1 MTKARDLSKLLSTSN
16 GKIAGSN
23 LDVSFENI
31 SDTGTE
37 GTKVASG
44 TTAQRG
50 STAGQLRLNST
61 TNVVEYYNGSE
72 FKILETP
79 PSIASINKTVID
91 SNSGTT
97 SSITITGTFFVSGA
111 TVLLVPSSGSNISP
125 TSTTFNNATSITSVF
140 TDSDFVNANE
150 PYSVKVINPSGTNTI
165 LVNVINVDTSVAWS
179 TSSGSLG
186 NVVSNATGN
195 HFTLSATDSDGD
207 TITYSIQSG
216 SLSTGLSLNSST
228 GVISGDP
235 DDVTSNTT
243 SNFTVRAT
251 TTNANADRSFAIT
264 ITPPPVSLDYLVVA
278 GGGAGA
284 NGGQQW
290 TASGGAGAG
299 GLRST
304 ISATGGGA
312 SVETKPSVSVGTV
325 LTITVGGGG
334 AKGSG
339 AWAVGSNGTNSS
351 ITGTNSFTTITS
363 IGGGRSP
370 SYGNSTGNSGG
381 SGSGVGQFPGNGT
394 GGAGTSGQGY
404 AGGNTGSQNQDYG
417 VSGSGGGGAGA
428 IGANDNGASGGNGG
442 SGVSNSITGSG
453 INYAGGGAGSGD
465 NGGTGGSG
473 GGGSGG
479 YYNGGNGNNGSTNTG
494 GGGGGTASDS
504 NDGMGQTGGNGGSGV
519 IILRLPTNRYSSTTT
534 GSPTVTTS
542 GSDTILKFN
551 ASGSYTV

>member
-1 MTKARDLSKLLSTSN
+1 MTKARD
-16 GKIAGSN
+16 IA
-23 LDVSFENI
+23 DFKFEDI
-31 SDTGTE
+31 VDTGTE

-50 STAGQLRLNST
+50 STTGQIRFNST
-61 TNVVEYYNGSE
+61 TNVAEYYNGSE

-79 PSIASINKTVID
+79 PSITSINKTVVD

-111 TVLLVPSSGSNISP
+111 TVLLIPSSGSNISP
-125 TSTTFNNATSITSVF
+125 TSTTFNDATSITAVF

-150 PYSVKVINPSGTNTI
+150 PYSVKVTNPSGTNTT
-165 LVNVINVDTSVAWS
+165 LSNAINVDTSVAWS

-186 NVVSNATGN
+186 SVVSNATGN
-195 HFTLSATDSDGD
+195 HFTVSATDSDGD

-216 SLSTGLSLNSST
+216 SLPTGLSLNSST

-243 SNFTVRAT
+243 SNFTLRAT
-251 TTNANADRSFAIT
+251 TTNATADRSFAIT

-312 SVETKPSVSVGTV
+312 SVETKPDVSVGTV

-339 AWAVGSNGTNSS
+339 AWAVGSDGGDSS
-351 ITGTNSFTTITS
+351 ISGTNSFTTITS

-370 SYGNSTGNSGG
+370 NYGASSGHSGG
-381 SGSGVGQFPGNGT
+381 SGSGVGQFPGNAT

-404 AGGNTGSQNQDYG
+404 AGGNTGSQGQGSG

-428 IGANDNGASGGNGG
+428 VGSNDNGSNGGNGG
-442 SGVSNSITGSG
+442 SGVSNSITGSN
-453 INYAGGGAGSGD
+453 INYAGGGAGGGASG
-465 NGGTGGSG
+465 GSGGSG
-473 GGGSGG
+473 GGANGG
-479 YYNGGNGNNGSTNTG
+479 GMNGGNGSDGASNKG
-494 GGGGGTASDS
+494 GGGGGVASDS

-542 GSDTILKFN
+542 GSDTILTYTG
-551 ASGSYTV
+551 SGTYTV